1 MIRVVLDTNVFV
13 SAILAPEMPPARILE
28 IALTGGI
35 RLVISQAI
43 LREIR
48 QVFQYAKIQ
57 KLLKK
62 RRITSPDLEDVVLKI
77 LKVAFL
83 TTGQLSLKGIC
94 GDPFDDMVISC
105 AVEGEADFIISGD
118 QDLTSL
124 ESYQGIK
131 IVAPAAFLKLIEE
144 AG

>member
-1 MIRVVLDTNVFV
+1 MGRKIGQ
-13 SAILAPEMPPARILE
+13 I
-28 IALTGGI
+28 
-35 RLVISQAI
+35 
-43 LREIR
+43 
-48 QVFQYAKIQ
+48 FQYPKIQ

-62 RRITSPDLEDVVLKI
+62 RRITPLELEDVVLKI

-83 TTGQLSLKGIC
+83 TTTQLSLEEIC
-94 GDPFDDMVISC
+94 GEPFDDMVISC

>member
-13 SAILAPEMPPARILE
+13 SAILSPEGPPARILE
-28 IALTGGI
+28 IALTGRI

-48 QVFQYAKIQ
+48 QVLQYPKIQ

-62 RRITSPDLEDVVLKI
+62 RRITAPELEAVVLKI

-83 TTGQLSLKGIC
+83 TTGQLSLEGIC
-94 GDPFDDMVISC
+94 GDPADDMVVSC
-105 AVEGEADFIISGD
+105 AVEGEVDFIVSGD

-124 ESYQGIK
+124 ESYQWIK
-131 IVAPAAFLKLIEE
+131 IVAPAAFLKLTEE
-144 AG
+144 AE